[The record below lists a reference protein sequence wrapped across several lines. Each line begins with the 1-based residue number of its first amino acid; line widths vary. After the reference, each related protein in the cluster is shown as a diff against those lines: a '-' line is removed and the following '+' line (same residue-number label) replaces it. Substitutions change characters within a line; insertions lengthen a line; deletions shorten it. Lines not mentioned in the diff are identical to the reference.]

1 MSSLSATLGS
11 LTQQIVTY
19 MGMSTVVLGLLGGLL
34 NIVVFTSLKTFRQ
47 NSCAFFLTLM
57 SAVNMGQLLTGQLT
71 RVLITGFGVDLTKA
85 SLSYCKFRS
94 FGVQVFGYIS
104 FTCMCLAT
112 IDQFL
117 ATCAGVYWRQWN
129 NIRLTQRLCAG
140 LSVVWILYCIPYLVL
155 YDHVLTAGGA
165 SVTCTNTNLFFRQYH
180 AYMNNIVLS
189 SSLPILITVVFASL
203 AYKNVRL
210 IAYRAVPLVRRELD
224 KQLTNMVLV
233 QVVWNVFTLTPYAV
247 ATVLPLATTLNN
259 YPNTSAQLSFAL
271 NVTASVYYLYY
282 GVSIK

>member
-1 MSSLSATLGS
+1 MSSLSGTLGS
-11 LTQQIVTY
+11 LSQQIVTY

-34 NIVVFTSLKTFRQ
+34 NIIVFTSLKTFRQ

-57 SAVNMGQLLTGQLT
+57 SCVNMGQLVTGQLS
-71 RVLITGFGVDLTKA
+71 RVLITGFGLDLTKT
-85 SLSYCKFRS
+85 SLFYCKFRS
-94 FGVQVFGYIS
+94 FGIQVFGYIS

-129 NIRLTQRLCAG
+129 NIQFTQRLCAG
-140 LSVVWILYCIPYLVL
+140 LSLLWILYCIPYLVL
-155 YDHVLTAGGA
+155 YDQTVTAGGA

-233 QVVWNVFTLTPYAV
+233 QVVWNFFVLVPYTL

-259 YPNTSAQLSFAL
+259 YPDTNAQLSFAL
-271 NVTASVYYLYY
+271 STTACVYYLYFAE
-282 GVSIK
+282 SIT